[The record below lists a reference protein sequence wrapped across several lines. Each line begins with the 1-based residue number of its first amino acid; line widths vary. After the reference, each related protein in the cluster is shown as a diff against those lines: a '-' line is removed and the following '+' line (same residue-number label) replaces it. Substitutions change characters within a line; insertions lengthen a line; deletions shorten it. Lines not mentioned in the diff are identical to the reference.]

1 MSEYRVEISSDAS
14 IEVGIPTEGHG
25 VTGPRGEQGYSAY
38 QIAQQK
44 GFIGT
49 EEEWLASLKGDPGA
63 KGEQGPKGDTGAAG
77 EKGADGA
84 NGTDGKNGANGY
96 SAYELAVQ
104 QGFNGNVDAWLES
117 LKGPKGDDGA
127 PGATGANGVNGADG
141 KDGLSAY
148 AIAVKNGYNGTEE
161 EWVNKWLRGTIV
173 KSEIDAE
180 GDLVMTDINGNQT
193 KAPILD
199 SVNAALAASNLPALE
214 KSARDSATAA
224 SNSATAAATS
234 EQAAQSTVN
243 ATAAL
248 KAETEKSAT
257 AAATSASA
265 AAASAK
271 QAGDNV
277 TAAATSAKQANDSAT
292 AAANSAKQIN
302 DNIASA
308 ADSAKSAKEAASLAV
323 EKANDAVNYSVASDD
338 SARAAA
344 TSASAAANSAT
355 SAENSAAAA
364 REAAKSATGIDVTEL
379 VHIAGDETITGKK
392 TFSDEVNITQSDN
405 QYVIPLKVQCPT
417 LSSGHG
423 VFINLGKEGSVNNR
437 VSFGYHYNDNGSED
451 NYFGY
456 SFFGNS
462 NEFKFY
468 ASGNAVVP
476 NVLTAGTFK
485 GNLNGNAATATKATQ
500 DGNGNVITDTYALK
514 TSLPTKVSQLT
525 NDSGYL
531 TEHQDLR
538 NYAQLDANNGFM
550 GANSFSGQTSFT
562 QIAAFEEGIALP
574 SKTLYE
580 ASGTYPITFFDAD
593 SLSITPRGGLSAT
606 EYTGN
611 AATATQ
617 ATQDSDGNPINS
629 TYAKTSYVA
638 NTYAKKSDLS
648 TSVST
653 TSLTVSGETSVP
665 TANEGNSSNTIASTE
680 FVAKS
685 LAKMVDSAPESLNTL
700 NELAK
705 ALGNDPNFATT
716 VLNELAKKMNSVE
729 AESTYAT
736 KTEAGVPYQIKRNT
750 PYKVGDVLTSPNLPP
765 GCVIVVTQAGTTG
778 STEPDWATIKS
789 NIGGVITDNTVTFY
803 INDTL
808 SKHSVGDI
816 VYKPLTK
823 VTEHEYLLPL
833 DGQTIDG
840 DKYKRLVD
848 YMGSTTLPD
857 LNGRYLRADTTPG
870 TMVEAGLP
878 NITGNTVCA
887 QYTDKSS
894 DGVFTSGCFSMTRGE
909 QGEHNGEYYRI
920 TGWDDS
926 SSGLRRRNANF
937 NASRSSAI
945 YGNSTTVTPLT
956 YTVRAFICY
965 A

>member
-44 GFIGT
+44 GFTGT

-148 AIAVKNGYNGTEE
+148 SIAVKNGYNGTEE

-173 KSEIDAE
+173 KSEIDAD
-180 GDLVMTDINGNQT
+180 GNLVMTDINNNQT

-277 TAAATSAKQANDSAT
+277 TAAAASAKQASDSAAAAANSAKQAGNSTTAAAASAKQANDSAT
-292 AAANSAKQIN
+292 AAANSAKQIS

-392 TFSDEVNITQSDN
+392 TFSNEVNITQSDN

-485 GNLNGNAATATKATQ
+485 GDLNGNAATATKATQ
-500 DGNGNVITDTYALK
+500 DGNGNIITDTYALK

-525 NDSGYL
+525 NDAGYL
-531 TEHQDLR
+531 TKHQS
-538 NYAQLDANNGFM
+538 LDGCAKISEV
-550 GANSFSGQTSFT
+550 NSFSGENTFT
-562 QIAAFEEGIALP
+562 RVAEFEEGITLP
-574 SKTLYE
+574 A
-580 ASGTYPITFFDAD
+580 ASTDSDELPYPITFINNIDPPYGGM
-593 SLSITPRGGLSAT
+593 IGGLSST

-611 AATATQ
+611 AATATI
-617 ATQDSDGNPINS
+617 ATQDSDGNPIN
-629 TYAKTSYVA
+629 T
-638 NTYAKKSDLS
+638 TYAKKSDVAN
-648 TSVST
+648 TYAQKTDVE
-653 TSLTVSGETSVP
+653 SG
-665 TANEGNSSNTIASTE
+665 
-680 FVAKS
+680 
-685 LAKMVDSAPESLNTL
+685 
-700 NELAK
+700 
-705 ALGNDPNFATT
+705 
-716 VLNELAKKMNSVE
+716 LAKK
-729 AESTYAT
+729 ADKAT
-736 KTEAGVPYQIKRNT
+736 TLAGY
-750 PYKVGDVLTSPNLPP
+750 G
-765 GCVIVVTQAGTTG
+765 
-778 STEPDWATIKS
+778 
-789 NIGGVITDNTVTFY
+789 ITDGATTADLQKKQDALTFDSTPTENSTNPVT
-803 INDTL
+803 
-808 SKHSVGDI
+808 
-816 VYKPLTK
+816 
-823 VTEHEYLLPL
+823 
-833 DGQTIDG
+833 
-840 DKYKRLVD
+840 
-848 YMGSTTLPD
+848 
-857 LNGRYLRADTTPG
+857 
-870 TMVEAGLP
+870 
-878 NITGNTVCA
+878 
-887 QYTDKSS
+887 S
-894 DGVFTSGCFSMTRGE
+894 DGVYKAVAKAGVFNSEGHFVFPDGSE
-909 QGEHNGEYYRI
+909 L
-920 TGWDDS
+920 WV
-926 SSGLRRRNANF
+926 NA
-937 NASRSSAI
+937 
-945 YGNSTTVTPLT
+945 
-956 YTVRAFICY
+956 
-965 A
+965 

>member
-44 GFIGT
+44 GFTGT
-49 EEEWLASLKGDPGA
+49 EEEWLASLKGGPGA

-277 TAAATSAKQANDSAT
+277 TAAAASAKQASDSATAAANSAKQANDSTTAAATSAKQASDNAT

-308 ADSAKSAKEAASLAV
+308 ANSAKSASESASLATQ
-323 EKANDAVNYSVASDD
+323 KATEASGYAVASDD
-338 SARAAA
+338 SATAAA

-392 TFSDEVNITQSDN
+392 TFSDEVNINQPDS
-405 QYVIPLKVQCPT
+405 QYVTPLKVQCPN
-417 LSSGHG
+417 LAPGHA
-423 VFINLGKEGSVNNR
+423 VFINLGKEGSINNR
-437 VSFGYHYNDNGSED
+437 VSFGYHYNDNGSTD

-485 GNLNGNAATATKATQ
+485 GNLNGNAETATKATQ

-562 QIAAFEEGIALP
+562 QIAEFEEGIILP
-574 SKTLYE
+574 SKTLHE
-580 ASGTYPITFFDAD
+580 ASGIYPITFFDVD

-629 TYAKTSYVA
+629 TYAKNTDVA
-638 NTYAKKSDLS
+638 NTYAQKTDVESGLAKKADKATTLAGYGITDGATQSEYSKIEQRVSDAETDITEAGKL
-648 TSVST
+648 VQ
-653 TSLTVSGETSVP
+653 SLTAEVNKKQDKLTFDSTP
-665 TANEGNSSNTIASTE
+665 TANSTNPVTSGGVKTALDGKITIGQLWNALRTQDNTTLTGLTNAQWNALGIFIRYVTTTGVFENQPSQYGQLWNIPADSGNESTQLFIEQNSGRIYFRGGNAGIAVKDQPFKGVAYFNSSNHLVFPNGAEMWIA
-680 FVAKS
+680 
-685 LAKMVDSAPESLNTL
+685 
-700 NELAK
+700 
-705 ALGNDPNFATT
+705 
-716 VLNELAKKMNSVE
+716 
-729 AESTYAT
+729 
-736 KTEAGVPYQIKRNT
+736 
-750 PYKVGDVLTSPNLPP
+750 
-765 GCVIVVTQAGTTG
+765 
-778 STEPDWATIKS
+778 
-789 NIGGVITDNTVTFY
+789 
-803 INDTL
+803 
-808 SKHSVGDI
+808 
-816 VYKPLTK
+816 
-823 VTEHEYLLPL
+823 
-833 DGQTIDG
+833 
-840 DKYKRLVD
+840 
-848 YMGSTTLPD
+848 
-857 LNGRYLRADTTPG
+857 
-870 TMVEAGLP
+870 
-878 NITGNTVCA
+878 
-887 QYTDKSS
+887 
-894 DGVFTSGCFSMTRGE
+894 
-909 QGEHNGEYYRI
+909 
-920 TGWDDS
+920 
-926 SSGLRRRNANF
+926 
-937 NASRSSAI
+937 
-945 YGNSTTVTPLT
+945 
-956 YTVRAFICY
+956 
-965 A
+965 